1 MSQGRG
7 GRVNGQAGED
17 RGGVHEDDV
26 ARRLEAG
33 DPDGEH
39 LASARRAPGA
49 ADSKAKSRE
58 ALTVKIGL
66 QLYTLRDALAENFR
80 VGLRRVSA
88 LGYQGVE
95 FAGYGG
101 LEAEELGMLTRA
113 LGLSPVSSHVS
124 IDQLDAHLADELDYA
139 VTAGLAHVVCP
150 WLPAARRAN
159 AGEYRA
165 TARLLNEIG
174 VACQARGLQFGY
186 HNHAVEL
193 ETQVGNVPALEFLLA
208 ETDPAL
214 VNIEFDVYWIQY
226 AGMSPSDWIQ
236 RYAGRCPLLHIKDMD
251 PNDRSF
257 REVGQGSLDMKAIVA
272 AARTADSSWLF
283 VEQDE
288 CRQNPWVSVTQS
300 LAYLQALA
308 GGAPEP

>member
-1 MSQGRG
+1 MTSRG
-7 GRVNGQAGED
+7 GRKRVLRMANVFPADGGE
-17 RGGVHEDDV
+17 R
-26 ARRLEAG
+26 ARRG
-33 DPDGEH
+33 
-39 LASARRAPGA
+39 RRAA
-49 ADSKAKSRE
+49 HSKAKSKGTS
-58 ALTVKIGL
+58 TVKIGL

-80 VGLRRVSA
+80 VGLRRVAA

-139 VTAGLAHVVCP
+139 VTAGLPHVVCP
-150 WLPAARRAN
+150 WLPASRRAS

-174 VACQARGLQFGY
+174 AACRARGVQFGY

-193 ETQVGNVPALEFLLA
+193 ESQVENVSALEFLLA
-208 ETDPAL
+208 ETDPTL

-226 AGMSPSDWIQ
+226 AGMSPQDWIR

-251 PNDRSF
+251 SSDRSF
-257 REVGQGSLDMKAIVA
+257 REVGQGSLDMEGIVA
-272 AARTADSSWLF
+272 AARAAQSSWLL

-288 CRQNPWVSVTQS
+288 CRQNPWVSVTES
-300 LAYLQALA
+300 LSYLKRLVGGPA
-308 GGAPEP
+308 GS